1 MDDDIG
7 RDDEIGSISIKI
19 KNLLSKEGGIPTT
32 AFKILSNNK
41 TAGEVFI

>member
-7 RDDEIGSISIKI
+7 RDDEIGKINIKI
-19 KNLLSKEGGIPTT
+19 KSLLSKEGGIPIT

-41 TAGEVFI
+41 IAGEVFI